1 MARGDM
7 AAATIPLREALR
19 LQPELI
25 EARESLGLALYDMG
39 DVDAAIEELRA
50 VRRQRAD
57 ASLAQR
63 TLAAALIA
71 RRDWAAARAELD
83 ELVRAQPDLI
93 QAHYSLGLA
102 RYALGD
108 LNGAIDSYREVLA
121 RSPNH
126 ADARY
131 NLALT
136 LKLAHRD
143 AEATPEFLAAARAGH
158 AVAQYFVGA
167 AYASGTGVGRDLT
180 QAVLWW
186 SRADDQDVAQA
197 GAALAELRQIALGRS
212 RRPSADRPAVEHAFR
227 DYRAAL
233 WDEFSDLARDPG
245 DETIGAA
252 LLRRGRGRE
261 AVGVLIRE
269 ASALSEPAQGLLESL
284 YTHGI
289 AGQVPAHDTKILE
302 YFKAAAAEGQVR
314 PRISLARFYAGGL
327 GVPQDTARAVSL
339 LKATPHEDAQRLL
352 QELLASSPAPV
363 RP

>member
-1 MARGDM
+1 M
-7 AAATIPLREALR
+7 AAATVPLREALR
-19 LQPELI
+19 IQPEMV
-25 EARESLGLALYDMG
+25 EARESLGLALHSMG

-50 VRRQRAD
+50 ARRQRSN
-57 ASLAQR
+57 ASVAQR

-71 RRDWAAARAELD
+71 RRDWSAARAELE
-83 ELVRAQPDLI
+83 ELLRAQPDLI

-158 AVAQYFVGA
+158 AGAQYFTGA
-167 AYASGTGVGRDLT
+167 AYAAGTGVGRDLA
-180 QAVLWW
+180 QAILWW

-197 GAALAELRQIALGRS
+197 SAALAELRQIALGRG
-212 RRPSADRPAVEHAFR
+212 RRPSADRQAVEQAFR
-227 DYRAAL
+227 DYRVAL
-233 WDEFSDLARDPG
+233 RDEFPDLPRDG
-245 DETIGAA
+245 SDETVGAA
-252 LLRRGRGRE
+252 LLRQGRGRE
-261 AVGVLIRE
+261 AVRVLIRE
-269 ASALSEPAQGLLESL
+269 ASALSEPAQALLESL
-284 YTHGI
+284 YYHGI
-289 AGQVPAHDTKILE
+289 ALQVPAHDPKILE
-302 YFKAAAAEGQVR
+302 YFKTAAAEGQVR

-327 GVPQDTARAVSL
+327 GVPQDTARAISL

-352 QELLASSPAPV
+352 QELLASSPAPG

>member
-108 LNGAIDSYREVLA
+108 LKGAIDSYREVLA
-121 RSPNH
+121 RSPDH

-158 AVAQYFVGA
+158 ATAQYFLGA
-167 AYASGTGVGRDLT
+167 AYAAGTGVGRDLA
-180 QAVLWW
+180 QAILWW
-186 SRADDQDVAQA
+186 SRSDDQNVAQA
-197 GAALAELRQIALGRS
+197 AAALAELRQAALGRG
-212 RRPSADRPAVEHAFR
+212 RRPAAERPAVEQAFR

-233 WDEFSDLARDPG
+233 WDEFPDVPRDG
-245 DETIGAA
+245 GEETVGAA
-252 LLRRGRGRE
+252 LLRQGRGRE
-261 AVGVLIRE
+261 AVRVLIRE
-269 ASALSEPAQGLLESL
+269 AGALSEPAQALL
-284 YTHGI
+284 
-289 AGQVPAHDTKILE
+289 
-302 YFKAAAAEGQVR
+302 
-314 PRISLARFYAGGL
+314 
-327 GVPQDTARAVSL
+327 
-339 LKATPHEDAQRLL
+339 
-352 QELLASSPAPV
+352 
-363 RP
+363 